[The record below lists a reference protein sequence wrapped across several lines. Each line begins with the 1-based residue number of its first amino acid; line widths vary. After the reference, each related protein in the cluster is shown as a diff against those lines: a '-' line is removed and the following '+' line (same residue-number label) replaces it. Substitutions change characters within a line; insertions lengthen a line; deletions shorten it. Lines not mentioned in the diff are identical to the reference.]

1 MRVRLK
7 YILYF
12 LSFLLLIILVNIM
25 PDELSSE
32 NVVDV
37 ILVLLLLYLFL
48 FCFFIIIINIIL
60 PSFTLIMDNILS
72 LFIKK
77 KK

>member
-12 LSFLLLIILVNIM
+12 LSFLLLIILANII
-25 PDELSSE
+25 PDELYNG

-37 ILVLLLLYLFL
+37 IHVLLLYYLFL